1 MKEIILESLYFE
13 NFKSFDRFNFEIK
26 GNNAIVSG
34 ANGTGKTSIKEG
46 LLWLLFGIS
55 SDGSVLNPK
64 PLDSENNEVLGAEP
78 VVEAHLKIDSI
89 PTVIRRELRERWT
102 KATGDYEK
110 TYKGN
115 TTKYFIDE
123 VPKKQNDF
131 KEFVKNLI
139 DEEHFKILA
148 NSNYFMSDSVHWK
161 KRREIIVE
169 MANVTDQ
176 DVLAQ
181 HPELKEV
188 GEWLETKTIDDLT
201 AQFKSEK
208 KRNIDEIER
217 IPVQINQ
224 TKSLVEDLKQKAGK
238 SPSEIE
244 RSIKDKEN
252 EIETLQEKINEARAG
267 SIVAQLQVDFT
278 NLKAEEN
285 EKRAS
290 YSQSLMMQTDSLRA
304 DVRHANNKKEELKAK
319 SSEINFEI
327 QKIQRLIDNK
337 TSVRNSLV
345 EKWND
350 VASLTFSKDETI
362 CKCCGQE
369 LPEDK
374 KEDLEKQ
381 FNINKTNKL
390 HDIKEEVARSQSSD
404 KDIERLNET
413 LRLKRNE
420 EKDVI
425 DQFNKALENYQA
437 LKKELESIEQSQI
450 SFEQTDDYQDIENRK
465 QELTKKMADAN
476 KETDLIIADHNSK
489 LTFLKSELKDLMNE
503 NGLFSQ
509 IEMFESKIN
518 ELVERDKELKEI
530 DQETNRKLFM
540 LDQFVNTKIGYIE
553 EKANERFDKVKF
565 KLFDKLQNG
574 GFTNICEAMI
584 DNGKALVGYNQGL
597 NTGARILADIDIIN
611 TLSKEFGYKVPL
623 FLDNAEALS
632 YPIETDLQLIELKV
646 DEKHKTLDY
655 TIL

>member
-1 MKEIILESLYFE
+1 MKEIILDKLHFE
-13 NFKSFDRFNFEIK
+13 NFKSFERFTFEVN
-26 GNNAIVSG
+26 GRNAVVTG

-46 LLWLLFGIS
+46 LLWLLFGKA
-55 SDGSVLNPK
+55 SDGSDLNPK
-64 PLDSENNEVLGAEP
+64 PLDSDNNEVLGLEP
-78 VVEAHLKIDSI
+78 VVEAHLKVNGI
-89 PTVIRRELRERWT
+89 PTTIRRELRERWT

-115 TTKYFIDE
+115 TTKYFIDD
-123 VPKKQNDF
+123 VPKKQSDF
-131 KEFVKNLI
+131 KAFVQSLV

-176 DVLAQ
+176 DVLSEHA
-181 HPELKEV
+181 ELKEV
-188 GEWLETKTIDDLT
+188 GEWLENKTIEDLT

-224 TKSLVEDLKQKAGK
+224 TKSLIEDLKEKAGK
-238 SPSEIE
+238 SPEE
-244 RSIKDKEN
+244 VKLSISNKES

-267 SIVAQLQVDFT
+267 SVIAQLQVDLT

-285 EKRAS
+285 EKRSS
-290 YSQSLMMQTDSLRA
+290 YSQSLMIQTDGLRN

-319 SSEINFEI
+319 ASELNFEM
-327 QKIQRLIDNK
+327 QKIQREIDNK
-337 TSVRNSLV
+337 TSIRNSLL
-345 EKWND
+345 EKWNNT
-350 VASLTFSKDETI
+350 ASLMFSKDETV

-369 LPEDK
+369 LPDDK

-381 FNINKTNKL
+381 FNINKTNTL

-413 LRLKRNE
+413 LRLKQAE

-425 DQFNKALENYQA
+425 DQFNKALERHQA
-437 LKKELESIEQSQI
+437 LKEELESIEKTQVD
-450 SFEQTDDYQDIENRK
+450 FKETDEYKELESKK
-465 QELTKKMADAN
+465 QALIKKMADAN
-476 KETDLIIADHNSK
+476 KETDLVIADYNSK
-489 LTFLKSELKDLMNE
+489 LTYLKSELKDLLNE

-530 DQETNRKLFM
+530 DQETNRKLF
-540 LDQFVNTKIGYIE
+540 LLEQFVNTKIGYIE
-553 EKANERFDKVKF
+553 EKANERFGKVKF

-574 GFTNICEAMI
+574 GATNICEAMV
-584 DNGKALVGYNQGL
+584 DNGKSLVGYNQGL
-597 NTGARILADIDIIN
+597 NTGARILADVDIIN

-646 DEKHKTLDY
+646 DKSKNKLEVE
-655 TIL
+655 IL